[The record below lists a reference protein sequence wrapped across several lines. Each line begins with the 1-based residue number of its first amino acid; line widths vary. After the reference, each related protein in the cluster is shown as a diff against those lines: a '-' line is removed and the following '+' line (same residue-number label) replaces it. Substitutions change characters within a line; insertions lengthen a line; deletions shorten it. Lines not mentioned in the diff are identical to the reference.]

1 MSLTI
6 EFAGIST
13 LVWNKATNEAEVL
26 LVDLAAAGYQRHHA
40 MLAMADNTAVVAPQP
55 DASIAIPG
63 QPLELGIWNLHGAE
77 IEIDAKDAGPLE
89 VVADPV
95 NDAEP
100 PAPGAES
107 IRWLPDISDLC
118 QSRSLNTKC
127 PIAARVRIRSGRLT
141 ATAAN
146 FPQVRAQY
154 FDGDRP
160 LGPARYTLSRFMLEV
175 PSTDVRLR
183 LDERRVIDVHTDHH
197 AMISNTCAY
206 ESAFTGMSGHFYA
219 HYLTVAARRRPIVQT
234 VRSARRAAFAAF
246 SWPADPEHCVPAF
259 VEL

>member
-13 LVWNKATNEAEVL
+13 LVWNKQRNEAEVL

-40 MLAMADNTAVVAPQP
+40 MLAMADNPCVVAPKP
-55 DASIAIPG
+55 DASVAVPG
-63 QPLELGIWNLHGAE
+63 QPLELGLWNLKGAE
-77 IEIDAKDAGPLE
+77 IEIDAKQAGPLE
-89 VVADPV
+89 VVADEV
-95 NDAEP
+95 NAAEP

-107 IRWLPDISDLC
+107 IRWLPNIGELTDS
-118 QSRSLNTKC
+118 QTLNPRC
-127 PIAARVRIRSGRLT
+127 PIAARIRITSGRIT

-146 FPQVRAQY
+146 FPQTRVQF

-160 LGPARYTLSRFMLEV
+160 LGAVRYTLSRFMLEV
-175 PSTDVRLR
+175 PDADVRLR
-183 LDERRVIDVHTDHH
+183 LDGKRTIDVHTDHT

-206 ESAFTGMSGHFYA
+206 ESAFEGMSGHFYA
-219 HYLTVAARRRPIVQT
+219 HYLTVAARRRPT
-234 VRSARRAAFAAF
+234 LLSTRSRQRAAFAAF
-246 SWPADPEHCVPAF
+246 SWPSDPEMCVPAF